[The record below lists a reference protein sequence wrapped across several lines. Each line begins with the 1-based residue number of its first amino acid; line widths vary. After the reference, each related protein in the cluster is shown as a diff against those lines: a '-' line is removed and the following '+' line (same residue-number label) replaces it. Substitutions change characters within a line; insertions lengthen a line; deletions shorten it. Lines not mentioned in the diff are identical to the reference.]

1 MGWMGLG
8 MGLYMGR
15 LSDMEHIT
23 VLIILMKIG
32 EYWFTITTSIMEIKN
47 FLRLVQGKVLN

>member
-1 MGWMGLG
+1 MGLG

-15 LSDMEHIT
+15 VSGMERIT